1 MDKEGIAVG
10 IILALLVQGL
20 YDVLFY
26 VSQGKYVEE
35 WASFTA
41 LSGTL
46 AFLLFVL
53 AWKGYFRPKQ
63 KQKKQKTENL

>member
-10 IILALLVQGL
+10 IIRALLVQGL
-20 YDVLFY
+20 YDILFY

-46 AFLLFVL
+46 ASLLFVL
-53 AWKGYFRPKQ
+53 SWKGYFKI
-63 KQKKQKTENL
+63 QKTKK